1 MVPALPR
8 IFRGASSPFCRWQ
21 RAKIWHSAASGIRAK
36 PFGGM
41 GMAETALI
49 TGASSGLGLQYA
61 RLFAADKKDLV
72 VVARRKERLEALA
85 GELSAAHGVTVTVI
99 AADLADPAAPRR
111 IVDEVKARGLEIEY
125 LVNNAG
131 FGTSGAFA
139 ESEPVKALD
148 M

>member
-21 RAKIWHSAASGIRAK
+21 RAKIWHSAASGIRSK

-72 VVARRKERLEALA
+72 IVARRKERLEALA
-85 GELSAAHGVTVTVI
+85 GELSAPHGATATLI
-99 AADLADPAAPRR
+99 AADPGDPPPPPPSVCAA
-111 IVDEVKARGLEIEY
+111 KA
-125 LVNNAG
+125 
-131 FGTSGAFA
+131 
-139 ESEPVKALD
+139 
-148 M
+148 